1 MSDNQNQFKTKTKRY
16 LSKKLANKQLDNV
29 DKDIQSLTEVSVIQ
43 NYFEVDD
50 ESGH

>member
-43 NYFEVDD
+43 NYFEVD